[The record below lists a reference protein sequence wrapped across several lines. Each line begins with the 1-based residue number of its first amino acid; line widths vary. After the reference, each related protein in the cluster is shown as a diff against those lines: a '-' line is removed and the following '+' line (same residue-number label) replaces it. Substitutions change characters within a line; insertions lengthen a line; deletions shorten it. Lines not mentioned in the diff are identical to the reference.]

1 MKSIYVSVLVSSS
14 LLSGLVFGQKN
25 EIYLYNWDEFLSDD
39 VIQQLNDTYGISLKQ
54 QYFSDESIRDEVL
67 LSERRGAFELVVI
80 ESMKLKALAKQSL
93 FHNLDDLQKSLS
105 GNFDP
110 RWVDGCGD
118 YGIPYA
124 WGTSGILYR
133 SNRVEPPVSWKAILD
148 PEAKNSGRI
157 SMYYEPTDLVSTA
170 LLLNN
175 FDPFTNN
182 EQELRIAYQTLQ
194 DQKVHLESSEY
205 VVDYI
210 HQPARL
216 ANIDLAYGYSGD
228 SHVLNDTDP
237 DPSWVYMVPQ
247 EGTTLWLECI
257 AAINNGEL
265 SKEATTILSFL
276 SQPDI
281 AAKNAMDSWFATPN
295 SKAKA
300 LTTQEYQN
308 DPELFPSQ
316 EILDRSYLY
325 RSLEPNSLQIRNRI
339 VDSLR

>member
-1 MKSIYVSVLVSSS
+1 MKAFYVSVLVSASFS
-14 LLSGLVFGQKN
+14 PGLVFGQQH
-25 EIYLYNWDEFLSDD
+25 EIYLYNWDEFLSES
-39 VIQQLNDTYGISLKQ
+39 VVEELNDAYGIALKQ

-80 ESMKLKALAKQSL
+80 ESMKLKALAKQNL
-93 FHNLDDLQKSLS
+93 FHNLSDLQQSLS
-105 GNFDP
+105 SNFES
-110 RWVDGCGD
+110 RWVDGCGE

-133 SNRVEPPVSWKAILD
+133 NGKVETPNSWSALLN
-148 PEAKNSGRI
+148 PETKTSGRI

-170 LLLNN
+170 LLANQ

-182 EQELRIAYQTLQ
+182 EQELRVAYKALQ
-194 DQKVHLESSEY
+194 NQKPHLESSEY
-205 VVDYI
+205 VIDYI
-210 HQPARL
+210 HQPERL

-228 SHVLNDTDP
+228 SYALNDADP
-237 DPSWVYMVPQ
+237 DASWAYIVPQ

-265 SKEATTILSFL
+265 SPQATTILSFL
-276 SQPDI
+276 SQPNI
-281 AAKNAMDSWFATPN
+281 AAQNAMESWFATPN

-300 LTTQEYQN
+300 LTSQEYQN

-316 EILDRSYLY
+316 EILERSFLY
-325 RSLEPNSLQIRNRI
+325 QPLEPSSLQIRNRI